1 MHSMN
6 HMARKK
12 RFMVDKL
19 DLAKAYDKMEWSF
32 IKESLEILQFPHHI
46 SNLISEC
53 MSSSSFRINWQGRPS
68 TSSSRSSLRQGDP
81 LSPLLFI
88 ISIERLS
95 HCIQDAVNNV
105 SWIPLKFSRGGPS
118 ISHLLF
124 ANDIHLVAQASS
136 SNAQVISD
144 ILGNF
149 ATSSG
154 QTVNKAKSCIFFSHN
169 TPSHIANAISGQ
181 LGIASTSSLGR
192 TLEFPS
198 SWVGKAEMSSL
209 FLLTKSRVNF

>member
-1 MHSMN
+1 MHVFLLFSDQL
-6 HMARKK
+6 AR
-12 RFMVDKL
+12 
-19 DLAKAYDKMEWSF
+19 AP
-32 IKESLEILQFPHHI
+32 FPQV
-46 SNLISEC
+46 LPVP
-53 MSSSSFRINWQGRPS
+53 G
-68 TSSSRSSLRQGDP
+68 LRQGDP

-88 ISIERLS
+88 IAIERLS

-105 SWIPLKFSRGGPS
+105 SWIPLKFGRGGPS

-124 ANDIHLVAQASS
+124 ADDIHLVAQASS

-154 QTVNKAKSCIFFSHN
+154 QTVNKAKSCILFSHN

-198 SWVGKAEMSSL
+198 SWVGKVEMSPL
-209 FLLTKSRVNF
+209 FLLTKSRVNFQGGRCPPFLKPGVFVLLKAAL